1 MTVLTFDT
9 LKFARRLQAAG
20 MDARLAEEQAEALA
34 EALEAN
40 LQELATKADI
50 AVVRKDLQQLDSD
63 LRKEMLLLEQRLI
76 IKLGGMLVVAVGMVA
91 ALVKLL

>member
-1 MTVLTFDT
+1 MTVLPFDT

-50 AVVRKDLQQLDSD
+50 AD

-76 IKLGGMLVVAVGMVA
+76 IKLGSMLVVAVGMVV

>member
-1 MTVLTFDT
+1 MTVLSFDT

-34 EALEAN
+34 EALDAN
-40 LQELATKADI
+40 LQELATRADI
-50 AVVRKDLQQLDSD
+50 AVVRKDLQQLESD

-76 IKLGGMLVVAVGMVA
+76 IKLGSMLVVAVGAVA

>member
-1 MTVLTFDT
+1 MTVLSFDT

-40 LQELATKADI
+40 LQELATRADI
-50 AVVRKDLQQLDSD
+50 AVVRKDLQQLESD

-76 IKLGGMLVVAVGMVA
+76 IKLGSMLVVAVGMVA